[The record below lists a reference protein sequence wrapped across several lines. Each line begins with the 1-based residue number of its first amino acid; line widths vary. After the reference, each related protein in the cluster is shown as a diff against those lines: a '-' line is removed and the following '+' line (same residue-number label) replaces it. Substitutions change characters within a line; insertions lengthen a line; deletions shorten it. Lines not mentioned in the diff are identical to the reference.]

1 MDDRSIRNMGSMYE
15 MSTTNNTF
23 NLNVIIFYTT
33 CVVCVDQTESTY
45 LPSSSKLDVD
55 VFYIGKNSVVK
66 ITRSNSEVVLRTIK
80 HMIIYHGSG
89 PSLEVIALHLD
100 IDIEDEHMLQ
110 RGEQRAREVHVVKGE
125 MDLVPLPEG

>member
-15 MSTTNNTF
+15 MSTTNNSF

-33 CVVCVDQTESTY
+33 CVVYVDQTESTY

-80 HMIIYHGSG
+80 HMIIYPGSG
-89 PSLEVIALHLD
+89 PSLEVIALHLA
-100 IDIEDEHMLQ
+100 IDIEDEQMLQ

>member
-1 MDDRSIRNMGSMYE
+1 MFLEPLMDNRSIRNMGSMYE

-33 CVVCVDQTESTY
+33 CIVYVDQTESTY

-80 HMIIYHGSG
+80 HMIIYPGSG
-89 PSLEVIALHLD
+89 PSLEVIALHLA
-100 IDIEDEHMLQ
+100 IDIEDEQML
-110 RGEQRAREVHVVKGE
+110 
-125 MDLVPLPEG
+125 